1 MGIKG
6 AGTMCHLVLFLPV
19 LTLPVFWLFPIST
32 AMPIYLII
40 SGISLV
46 LYFLIFKAMRM
57 KPQVGRE
64 AMIGQTG
71 VVIKEIA
78 PEGKIE
84 YAAEIWNAT
93 TDGKKL
99 SVGDKAVIEGFW
111 GLNLLVKEVPDEKQ

>member
-1 MGIKG
+1 
-6 AGTMCHLVLFLPV
+6 
-19 LTLPVFWLFPIST
+19 
-32 AMPIYLII
+32 MPIYLII

-84 YAAEIWNAT
+84 YAAEIWNAK

-99 SVGDKAVIEGFW
+99 SVGDKVIIDGFW
-111 GLNLLVKEVPDEKQ
+111 GLNLLVKEVPDGKQ